1 MDNVS
6 KEVHLF
12 ASLIERCI
20 RREEKARRELY
31 DLFSKAMYQIC
42 LRYAKDKDQAEDI
55 FQEAFIKVFENL
67 NKVSDPKALAG
78 WIRTTFVH
86 TAIDYAR
93 KHSKGHNT
101 DLDSLIKQPGS
112 NDFIVEGIMAED
124 IMKMVQKLPTKPRMV
139 FNLYVMEGFNH
150 REIAEMMEMSE
161 GTSKSLLFDARK
173 LLKEALAKEEAK
185 RMKIVV

>member
-1 MDNVS
+1 MDKVS

-12 ASLIERCI
+12 ASLIERCV

-31 DLFSKAMYQIC
+31 ELFSKAMYQVC

-67 NKVSDPKALAG
+67 GKVTEPKALAG
-78 WIRTTFVH
+78 WIKTTFVH
-86 TAIDYAR
+86 TAIDYVR
-93 KHSKGHNT
+93 KHSKVQHA
-101 DLDSLIKQPGS
+101 DIDSMVKQPGA
-112 NDFIVEGIMAED
+112 NDYIVESIMAED
-124 IMKMVQKLPTKPRMV
+124 IMKMVQKLPAKPRMV

-185 RMKIVV
+185 KMRIVV